1 MANIFSLYGSI
12 FIDNQKANDSI
23 DTTTKKAEGSGGKVK
38 SAFGKIAKGAAAMG
52 TAVVGAAA
60 AIGTK
65 AVKSASEFEAQMSN
79 VATLIDGDVNKR
91 IKELGNNVVAL
102 STDTGVSTELL
113 TDGLYQTI
121 SALGDS
127 ADSMK
132 ILETAAKGA
141 KAGNAEVAD
150 SVNLLSAVMKGYGD
164 VSAEAGKKASDLA
177 FNTVKLGQTTFPEL
191 AASMGKVI
199 PLASTMKVSQEE
211 LFGAMATLTG
221 VTGNTAEV
229 TTQLRGTIQGFMQ
242 PTDDM
247 ADAINKLGYE
257 DGQVMIKNLG
267 LQGSLDALKKSVNNN
282 EIAFAGLF
290 GSVEAKN
297 AVLSLTGAQAE
308 NFTKK
313 TEAMNKAAGMT
324 ENAFET
330 QTNNGKARIEKIKNT
345 IANMGTTLGT
355 TLIPVIEKVINFIS
369 DNLPQIQSAIQQIT
383 PIITMLFSQLL
394 PPLMDLAN
402 QIFPVLMQLI
412 LSFLPPISQ
421 IISSVLP
428 VITQLIQMLLPPI
441 IQIVEMLLPVLLSL
455 IQPLLPLLQPLLEL
469 LQPFIDLM
477 LQLLAPLIDLINM
490 ILPTIIELFTTL
502 ISSILPPLKA
512 AFSGVAKVISGV
524 FKTAF
529 NAIKPIIDNVK
540 KIFNGIIKF
549 VTGVFSG
556 DWDKAWEGIVDI
568 FKGIINNIPAFFES
582 VINGAIGLI
591 NGIIGGIN
599 GVTGAVGIPEIPK
612 IPEVKL
618 PRLRIGMEYV
628 PYDDFPALLH
638 KGEQVLTASEAKE
651 YRKNKGGTQSTG
663 TQVVNNYTFHIDK
676 FVAQK
681 KEDIKEFV
689 DYLESEIATR
699 TKKREAAQGN
709 A

>member
-355 TLIPVIEKVINFIS
+355 TLIPVIE
-369 DNLPQIQSAIQQIT
+369 
-383 PIITMLFSQLL
+383 
-394 PPLMDLAN
+394 
-402 QIFPVLMQLI
+402 
-412 LSFLPPISQ
+412 
-421 IISSVLP
+421 SVLP

>member
-12 FIDNQKANDSI
+12 FIDNQKANESI

-52 TAVVGAAA
+52 TAVVGGASAVAAGALKVVNSTADYTDQIDKLSERTGINREELQRWKHA
-60 AIGTK
+60 ADQ
-65 AVKSASEFEAQMSN
+65 S
-79 VATLIDGDVNKR
+79 
-91 IKELGNNVVAL
+91 
-102 STDTGVSTELL
+102 GVSVDSLKMATKKMSDVIADAQAGSKTAQDAISGLGLSLDDLSKASPEDAFNQVTAALADMEQGTNRNALGADVFGKAYTEMLPML
-113 TDGLYQTI
+113 NAGSGGI
-121 SALGDS
+121 SALKKE
-127 ADSMK
+127 ADDLGLVMS
-132 ILETAAKGA
+132 ESSV
-141 KAGNAEVAD
+141 KAGV
-150 SVNLLSAVMKGYGD
+150 KFGD
-164 VSAEAGKKASDLA
+164 TLANVKDAAGGLK
-177 FNTVKLGQTTFPEL
+177 NQIG
-191 AASMGKVI
+191 AALMPILQKM
-199 PLASTMKVSQEE
+199 L
-211 LFGAMATLTG
+211 
-221 VTGNTAEV
+221 
-229 TTQLRGTIQGFMQ
+229 
-242 PTDDM
+242 
-247 ADAINKLGYE
+247 DAII
-257 DGQVMIKNLG
+257 QHM
-267 LQGSLDALKKSVNNN
+267 
-282 EIAFAGLF
+282 
-290 GSVEAKN
+290 
-297 AVLSLTGAQAE
+297 
-308 NFTKK
+308 
-313 TEAMNKAAGMT
+313 
-324 ENAFET
+324 
-330 QTNNGKARIEKIKNT
+330 
-345 IANMGTTLGT
+345 
-355 TLIPVIEKVINFIS
+355 
-369 DNLPQIQSAIQQIT
+369 PQIQSAIQQIT

-394 PPLMDLAN
+394 PPLMDLAS
-402 QIFPVLMQLI
+402 QIFPVLMQLL
-412 LSFLPPISQ
+412 LSLLPPISQ

-428 VITQLIQMLLPPI
+428 VITQLLQMLLPPI
-441 IQIVEMLLPVLLSL
+441 IQIVDMVLPLLLSL